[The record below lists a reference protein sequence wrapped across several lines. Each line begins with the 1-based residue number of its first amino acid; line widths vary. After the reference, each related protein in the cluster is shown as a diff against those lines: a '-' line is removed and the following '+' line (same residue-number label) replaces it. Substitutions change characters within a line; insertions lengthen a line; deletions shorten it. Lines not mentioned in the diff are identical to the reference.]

1 MEILKYTWKIIIFA
15 ICLLI
20 YWIILMLVYE
30 KDNYCYII
38 SKNPEQEK
46 ELDNIERYVYNWVFN
61 VYNEQTSSN
70 SNYNN

>member
-1 MEILKYTWKIIIFA
+1 
-15 ICLLI
+15 
-20 YWIILMLVYE
+20 MLVYE